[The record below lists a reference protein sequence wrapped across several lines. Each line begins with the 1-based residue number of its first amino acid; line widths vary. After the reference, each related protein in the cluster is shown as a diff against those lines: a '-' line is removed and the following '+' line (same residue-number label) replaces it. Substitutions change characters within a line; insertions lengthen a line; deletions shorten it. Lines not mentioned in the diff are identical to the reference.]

1 MHFET
6 LVTHGILS
14 TGHIHLAF
22 SCSQTRGMTLPLTI
36 LSGPE
41 FYPLLLP
48 CNPDTEAAQS
58 CRIDKIQ
65 LWKMSLP
72 KDNEFF

>member
-22 SCSQTRGMTLPLTI
+22 SCFSCSQTRGTTVPLTV
-36 LSGPE
+36 LL
-41 FYPLLLP
+41 YPL
-48 CNPDTEAAQS
+48 PDTEAAQS
-58 CRIDKIQ
+58 GRTDTIQ
-65 LWKMSLP
+65 LRRMSLP
-72 KDNEFF
+72 KDNEIFFFLI